1 MEGKKIQRSIK
12 RTMDIV
18 ISLVVLIPFLLIWV
32 TIAILVK
39 VTSKGPIFFLQ
50 DRPGL
55 NKQIFKVYK
64 YRTMKPGSDVMV
76 KGQEVKKDDDR
87 ITYIGKFL
95 RRSKLDEIPQILNV
109 LKGEM
114 SLVGPRPE
122 RIASLVDYDDEISKR
137 LDMRPGMTGL
147 AQVSG
152 NIHLSLKDRYKLD
165 VYYIEN
171 YSLWLDLKIIMRTIG
186 VVVLGEDRY
195 LDKSLVNIKHE
206 YNEVA
211 ATKEEAVSIEEDSSN
226 RSE

>member
-1 MEGKKIQRSIK
+1 MEGNKIQKSIK

-18 ISLVVLIPFLLIWV
+18 ISFVVLIPFLLIWV
-32 TIAILVK
+32 TIAILIK

-76 KGQEVKKDDDR
+76 KGQEVMKDDDR
-87 ITYIGKFL
+87 ITSIGKFL
-95 RRSKLDEIPQILNV
+95 RRSKLDEIPQVLNV

-122 RIASLVDYDDEISKR
+122 RVASLADYDDEISKR
-137 LDMRPGMTGL
+137 LYMRPGMTGL
-147 AQVSG
+147 SQVSG
-152 NIHLSLKDRYKLD
+152 NIHLSLEDRYKLD

-171 YSLWLDLKIIMRTIG
+171 YNLWLDLKIILRTIG

-195 LDKSLVNIKHE
+195 LHKSLVKIKPV

-211 ATKEEAVSIEEDSSN
+211 AAKEEAVSNEKNPSN
-226 RSE
+226 RG